1 MGKILVVGSM
11 NMDMVFKTDRYP
23 EKGETIIGREFQL
36 VPGGKGGNQASAIG
50 KLGGNVSFI
59 SACGHDYY
67 GNILLKSLKENGV
80 DVKNISRIG
89 DTTGVAAITIEGDGD
104 NRIIVIPGANG
115 KITPEIIDEYRK
127 DIQEAR
133 VVLLQM
139 EIPLETVLHTIE
151 LAYHFKTEVILDPAP
166 AQPLPEEMYRKIS
179 YILPNEGELNQLTA
193 GFNLTTREERVKKL
207 LESGV
212 GAVLVTAGEN
222 GIFYYTGD
230 GQKHY
235 PAIKVDVV
243 DTTAAGD
250 AFAGAFAFGLQQGW
264 SIDRAIKYAN
274 VVGGLTVTRLGAQS
288 SLPSREE
295 VTDFIRRRNIN
306 EMDY

>member
-23 EKGETIIGREFQL
+23 KKGETVIGREFQL
-36 VPGGKGGNQASAIG
+36 VPGGKGSNQASAIG
-50 KLGGNVSFI
+50 KLGGDVSFI
-59 SACGHDYY
+59 SVCGHDYY
-67 GNILLKSLKENGV
+67 GDILLKSLKENGV
-80 DVKNISRIG
+80 DMKNISRIG

-115 KITPEIIDEYRK
+115 KLTPEIVDSYQE
-127 DIQEAR
+127 DIRDAR

-139 EIPLETVLHTIE
+139 EIPLETVLHTID
-151 LAYHFKTEVILDPAP
+151 LAYQFKTEVILDPAP
-166 AQPLPEEMYRKIS
+166 AQPLPEEIYRKIN
-179 YILPNEGELNQLTA
+179 YILPNEGELDQLTA
-193 GFNLTTREERVKKL
+193 GFNLTTREERVERL
-207 LESGV
+207 LELGV
-212 GAVLVTAGEN
+212 GAVLITAGGE
-222 GIFYYTGD
+222 GVYYFTGN

-274 VVGGLTVTRLGAQS
+274 VVGGLTVTKLGAQS
-288 SLPSREE
+288 SLSSREE